1 MQHSIKYNGN
11 VIMKKKKKIRIYK
24 KKKKRNETQNFIL
37 KAN

>member
-11 VIMKKKKKIRIYK
+11 VIMKKKIRIYK